1 MTARLPSRTLD
12 GLRERAD
19 ALDLRLLSPEHELTE
34 RLTVDDA
41 TLETLRSL
49 DTSAP
54 DGAPDPGVGSTV
66 PALRWRGRRA
76 TPEPPEVETARR
88 HGPTWITVANNP
100 RVIPGGPL
108 TGWEVGIKDLL
119 AVEGCALTG
128 GTRAH
133 QANLPHR
140 DAAAVGALRAAGAT
154 IRGTTNLHAL
164 AYGATGISSDW
175 GMPSNP
181 AVHGAIPGGSSSG
194 SAAAVAEGTAALT
207 LGTDTS
213 GSIRIPAALC
223 GVVGLKP
230 TRGLVSLEGSHPLSP
245 SLDHIGPLGP
255 SVDSV
260 AAAMAALAGWDDS
273 CLPHEPEGTIRLGVL
288 GSYFTTGLSTAVR
301 TAFERACERLTGAG
315 LELVP
320 VELPLAR
327 HIPGGQLALLGTEA
341 LESNLGTLRKRGAE
355 LPPDVRL
362 RLEAGLARTPEQY
375 AVSRTLAERFRAQVS
390 TALTGCH
397 ALLSPTTAI
406 TATPP
411 EITHTEI
418 DGAQVTVQFSLT
430 RLTMPFNFSGH
441 PALSLPLRE
450 ADAAPVGIQ
459 LVGRSGEDHDLL
471 ALSAYLEQV
480 LA

>member
-1 MTARLPSRTLD
+1 MTTTLPSRTPED
-12 GLRERAD
+12 LRERSD
-19 ALDLRLLSPEHELTE
+19 ALGLRILSPEDELSA
-34 RLTVDDA
+34 RLAVDDT

-49 DTSAP
+49 DTAAP
-54 DGAPDPGVGSTV
+54 DGEPHSAVGSSL
-66 PALRWRGRRA
+66 PPLRWRGQRA
-76 TPEPPEVETARR
+76 TPEPPEVETVRR

-100 RVIPGGPL
+100 RVVPGGPL

-133 QANLPHR
+133 RTSLPHR

-230 TRGLVSLEGSHPLSP
+230 TRGLVSLAGSHPLSP
-245 SLDHIGPLGP
+245 SLDHIGPLAPTVG
-255 SVDSV
+255 SV
-260 AAAMAALAGWDDS
+260 AVAMGALAGWDDPW
-273 CLPHEPEGTIRLGVL
+273 LPQEPEGTIRIGVL
-288 GSYFTTGLSTAVR
+288 GGYFSEHLSTPVR
-301 TAFERACERLTGAG
+301 TAFERACERLAGAG
-315 LELVP
+315 VELAP

-341 LESNLGTLRKRGAE
+341 LESNLDTLRERGAE

-375 AVSRTLAERFRAQVS
+375 AVSRTLAERLRIQVDA
-390 TALTGCH
+390 TLGRCH

-411 EITHTEI
+411 EVTHTEI
-418 DGAQVTVQFSLT
+418 DGTQVTVQFSLT
-430 RLTMPFNFSGH
+430 RLTMPFNFSGN
-441 PALSLPLRE
+441 PALSLPFWE
-450 ADAAPVGIQ
+450 AAPAPVGLQ
-459 LVGRSGEDHDLL
+459 LVGRSGEDQHLL

-480 LA
+480 LT